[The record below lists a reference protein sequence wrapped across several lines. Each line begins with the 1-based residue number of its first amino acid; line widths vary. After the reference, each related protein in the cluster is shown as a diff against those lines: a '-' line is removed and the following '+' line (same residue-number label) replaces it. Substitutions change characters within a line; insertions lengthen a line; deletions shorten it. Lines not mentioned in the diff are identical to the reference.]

1 MIVLSCVNV
10 TLHYSTYS
18 MTTKA
23 MVKKNNVKYKLT
35 TNLRPL
41 GLDYSSYNH
50 IKMKFHKFI
59 DDILTS

>member
-1 MIVLSCVNV
+1 
-10 TLHYSTYS
+10 

-23 MVKKNNVKYKLT
+23 MVQKNNVKYKLT